1 MVISH
6 SYVSLP
12 EGIFTELVVDDDND
26 IGIGNGIIID
36 DNGIVVDDIV
46 VVGFAAVVSCTIRVS
61 FRNLTIRHG
70 VAKYLAAH

>member
-36 DNGIVVDDIV
+36 DNDIVVDDIV
-46 VVGFAAVVSCTIRVS
+46 VVVVGVAAVVSCTIRVS
-61 FRNLTIRHG
+61 FRNLTIQRRR
-70 VAKYLAAH
+70 